1 MLELLLEAGS
11 PAVLVLARPV
21 ESARLPAAWSAA
33 LERQRL
39 TIISV
44 LAEKRRLDRV
54 GASARN
60 EIVAQ
65 LAQSITVA
73 HVAPGGRLKS
83 HVDAWHSAGKVV
95 HILSQSGSSPSV
107 PQ

>member
-33 LERQRL
+33 LKRQRL

-44 LAEKRRLDRV
+44 LAETRRLDRA

-65 LAQSITVA
+65 LANNITIA
-73 HVAPGGRLKS
+73 HTAPGGRLEAHAQVWRSSGKS
-83 HVDAWHSAGKVV
+83 VCILDA
-95 HILSQSGSSPSV
+95 P
-107 PQ
+107 